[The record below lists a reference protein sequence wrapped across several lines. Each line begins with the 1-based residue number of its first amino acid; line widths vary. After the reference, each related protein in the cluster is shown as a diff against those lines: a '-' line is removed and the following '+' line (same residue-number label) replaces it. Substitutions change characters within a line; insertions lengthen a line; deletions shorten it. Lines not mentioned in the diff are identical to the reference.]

1 MIKNI
6 NLGVIGIDHGH
17 IFDMLDEMLK
27 EGCTCDYF
35 WTEGSP
41 LTLKEFNQKYPNI
54 KRVENKSEIL
64 NDNKIDMILISS
76 IPKDRAINSIE
87 ALKSGKDVMVDKPG
101 CTTLDQLEDLKRTVK
116 QTGKIW
122 SVNFSER
129 FHVAAVAKA
138 EQLVAEGKI
147 GKVKQTM
154 GTGPHRQGNYKR
166 PNWFY
171 ERESYGG
178 IITDIGSHQIHQFL
192 VFTNSNEAKINH
204 SLVENTTKQDQPG
217 FQDFGEVN
225 LTGNQGHGYIRLD
238 WFTPDALPTWGDGRL
253 LILGDKGYI
262 EIRKYIDLAK
272 SESGNQLYYANNE
285 EVKHLDCRDVKLPY
299 FGNLI
304 NDVLNRTE
312 TACSQEL
319 TYLTM
324 ELAIKAQEIAEK
336 K

>member
-1 MIKNI
+1 MYKAIILVLLYLLFVLQSPNEWTVSTFNI
-6 NLGVIGIDHGH
+6 RYDNPNDPLVWDERKGEVINAIAFYDIVG
-17 IFDMLDEMLK
+17 FQEVL
-27 EGCTCDYF
+27 
-35 WTEGSP
+35 
-41 LTLKEFNQKYPNI
+41 PN
-54 KRVENKSEIL
+54 
-64 NDNKIDMILISS
+64 
-76 IPKDRAINSIE
+76 
-87 ALKSGKDVMVDKPG
+87 
-101 CTTLDQLEDLKRTVK
+101 QLEDLKRTVK
-116 QTGKIW
+116 ETGKIW

-138 EQLVAEGKI
+138 EELVNKGKI
-147 GKVKQTM
+147 GKIKQTI
-154 GTGPHRQGNYKR
+154 GTGPHRQGNYER

-171 ERESYGG
+171 DRQSYGG

-204 SLVENTTKQDQPG
+204 ALVENTTKQDKPG

-225 LTGNQGHGYIRLD
+225 LTGNEGHGYIRLD

-262 EIRKYIDLAK
+262 EIRKYTDLAK
-272 SESGNQLYYANNE
+272 SETGNHLYYANNE
-285 EVKHLDCRDVKLPY
+285 EVKHIDCSDVKLPY

-312 TACSQEL
+312 SACSQEL